1 MKIGIIANPIDDI
14 KTGIG
19 SYTYNVLIELFKIE
33 YKKNSDNRYTII
45 HRKKCEHLNILLN
58 KYNFLSE
65 IIIPVPKIPLGHEI
79 QKMIITPHVLKKHD
93 FDIIHD
99 VYHFGPFL
107 SLKKPKKILTVYD
120 ITPLLYPKTHKKSKV
135 LMHRY
140 YFPLVLKKS
149 DKIISISHHTKQDLI
164 KHFKISEDKIK
175 VIHLAAN
182 ENYKPLKENEIN
194 KILDETEGFVARN
207 SLRSFLKQK
216 YNLNYPFILYVGT
229 LEPRKNIPT
238 LLKALYKLKKQGI
251 KHKLVITGKKGWKYK
266 SIFETIEKL
275 NLQKDVI
282 FTGYVPDEDLPAL
295 YNAAVLFVYPSLYEG
310 FGLPPLEAMACG
322 TPVITSN
329 TSSLPEV
336 VGDAGIMVNPYDVDE
351 LANKMYEVLTNDG
364 LREELSKKGLE
375 RAKLFSW
382 KKCAEETLKVYE
394 EVYNMK

>member
-1 MKIGIIANPIDDI
+1 MKN
-14 KTGIG
+14 
-19 SYTYNVLIELFKIE
+19 ELKE
-33 YKKNSDNRYTII
+33 
-45 HRKKCEHLNILLN
+45 L
-58 KYNFLSE
+58 
-65 IIIPVPKIPLGHEI
+65 
-79 QKMIITPHVLKKHD
+79 
-93 FDIIHD
+93 DIIHNPCQIPTL
-99 VYHFGPFL
+99 FNF
-107 SLKKPKKILTVYD
+107 KQKCIITVYD
-120 ITPLLYPKTHKKSKV
+120 LTPLLFSETHEKGRV
-135 LMHRY
+135 LMHKY
-140 YFPLVLKKS
+140 LFPLILKKS
-149 DKIISISHHTKQDLI
+149 DKIISISHHTKNDII
-164 KHFKISEDKIK
+164 KHFKIPEDNIK

-182 ENYKPLKENEIN
+182 ENYKPLNENEIN
-194 KILDETEGFVARN
+194 NI
-207 SLRSFLKQK
+207 KQK

-238 LLKALYKLKKQGI
+238 LLKAFYKLKKQGI

-295 YNAAVLFVYPSLYEG
+295 YNAADLFVYPSIYEG
-310 FGLPPLEAMACG
+310 FGLPPLEAMQCG

-364 LREELSKKGLE
+364 LREELSKKGIE

-382 KKCAEETLKVYE
+382 KKCAEEHLKVYE

>member
-1 MKIGIIANPIDDI
+1 MKIGIISDRLNRPL
-14 KTGIG
+14 TGIG
-19 SYTYNVLIELFKIE
+19 NYVYNLINELSKIDKE
-33 YKKNSDNRYTII
+33 NICLINYEENNLFPDLNRIFIKNPFEEFPKRPFYFW
-45 HRKKCEHLNILLN
+45 HLFLNYYLN
-58 KYNFLSE
+58 K
-65 IIIPVPKIPLGHEI
+65 
-79 QKMIITPHVLKKHD
+79 KKLD
-93 FDIIHD
+93 LDIIHS
-99 VYHFGPFL
+99 PENS
-107 SLKKPKKILTVYD
+107 SLFTKLKNQLKIITVYD
-120 ITPLLYPKTHKKSKV
+120 VIPLQFPETYAKITVFRYKLLFSKTLNTSN
-135 LMHRY
+135 
-140 YFPLVLKKS
+140 
-149 DKIISISHHTKQDLI
+149 KIISISHHTKQDLI

-194 KILDETEGFVARN
+194 NI
-207 SLRSFLKQK
+207 KQK

-229 LEPRKNIPT
+229 LEPRKNIPN
-238 LLKALYKLKKQGI
+238 LLKALYKLKKHSI

-295 YNAAVLFVYPSLYEG
+295 YNAADLFVYPSLYEG
-310 FGLPPLEAMACG
+310 FGLPPLEAMQCG

-364 LREELSKKGLE
+364 IREELSKKGIE

-382 KKCAEETLKVYE
+382 KKCAEEHLKVYE

>member
-1 MKIGIIANPIDDI
+1 M
-14 KTGIG
+14 
-19 SYTYNVLIELFKIE
+19 
-33 YKKNSDNRYTII
+33 
-45 HRKKCEHLNILLN
+45 LN
-58 KYNFLSE
+58 KYNFLNE
-65 IIIPVPKIPLGHEI
+65 LIIPVPNIPFGHEI
-79 QKMIITPHVLKKHD
+79 QKMIITPNTLKKHD
-93 FDIIHD
+93 FDIVHD

-120 ITPLLYPKTHKKSKV
+120 LTPLLYSETHKKSKV
-135 LMHRY
+135 LMHKY
-140 YFPLVLKKS
+140 LFPLILKNS
-149 DKIISISHHTKQDLI
+149 NKIISISHHTKQDII
-164 KHFKISEDKIK
+164 KYFKIPEDKIK

-182 ENYKPLKENEIN
+182 ENYKPLKEKEIN
-194 KILDETEGFVARN
+194 EV
-207 SLRSFLKQK
+207 KQK
-216 YNLNYPFILYVGT
+216 YNLNYPFILYVGG
-229 LEPRKNIPT
+229 LEPKKNIPT

-251 KHKLVITGKKGWKYK
+251 NHKLILTGVKRWKYK

-295 YNAAVLFVYPSLYEG
+295 YNAADLFVYPSLYEG

-336 VGDAGIMVNPYDVDE
+336 VGDAGIMINPYNVDE
-351 LANKMYEVLTNDG
+351 LAKAMNEVLTNEG

-382 KKCAEETLKVYE
+382 KKCAEEHLKVYE
-394 EVYNMK
+394 EVYNKKLRDNYEI

>member
-19 SYTYNVLIELFKIE
+19 SYTYNVLREIFEIE
-33 YKKNSDNRYTII
+33 YNKNTKNKYFII
-45 HRKKCEHLNILLN
+45 HRKNCEHLNILLD

-65 IIIPVPKIPLGHEI
+65 VIIPIPNMPFGHEI
-79 QKMIITPHVLKKHD
+79 QKMIITPNTLKKYN
-93 FDIIHD
+93 FNIVHD

-120 ITPLLYPKTHKKSKV
+120 LTPLLYPNTHKKSKV
-135 LMHRY
+135 LMHKY
-140 YFPLVLKKS
+140 LFPLILNKS
-149 DKIISISHHTKQDLI
+149 NKIISISHHTKNDII
-164 KHFKISEDKIK
+164 KHFKISENKIK

-182 ENYKPLKENEIN
+182 ENYKPLDEKEIIN
-194 KILDETEGFVARN
+194 I
-207 SLRSFLKQK
+207 KQK
-216 YNLNYPFILYVGT
+216 YNLNYSFILYVGT

-275 NLQKDVI
+275 NLQEDVI

-295 YNAAVLFVYPSLYEG
+295 YNAADLFVYPSLYEG
-310 FGLPPLEAMACG
+310 FGLPPLEAMQCG

-336 VGDAGIMVNPYDVDE
+336 VEIQV
-351 LANKMYEVLTNDG
+351 
-364 LREELSKKGLE
+364 
-375 RAKLFSW
+375 KLKF
-382 KKCAEETLKVYE
+382 LKHL
-394 EVYNMK
+394 

>member
-1 MKIGIIANPIDDI
+1 VREKKMKIGIIANSLNPPR
-14 KTGIG
+14 TGVG
-19 SYTYNVLIELFKIE
+19 NYLY
-33 YKKNSDNRYTII
+33 
-45 HRKKCEHLNILLN
+45 NILKNAPNEKCKNFYLINYEKNNLFLELN
-58 KYNFLSE
+58 KIIIKNPFEKITKNFLWCQTLPMKNE
-65 IIIPVPKIPLGHEI
+65 LNE
-79 QKMIITPHVLKKHD
+79 L
-93 FDIIHD
+93 DIIHNPYQLPTVFNFKQKYIISVLD
-99 VYHFGPFL
+99 LIQILF
-107 SLKKPKKILTVYD
+107 PKEI
-120 ITPLLYPKTHKKSKV
+120 KKSVYVSQKIM
-135 LMHRY
+135 LS
-140 YFPLVLKKS
+140 KS
-149 DKIISISHHTKQDLI
+149 IKSADKIISISHHTKQDII
-164 KHFKISEDKIK
+164 KHFKIPEDKIK

-182 ENYKPLKENEIN
+182 ENYELLKEDEIN
-194 KILDETEGFVARN
+194 TI
-207 SLRSFLKQK
+207 KQR

-251 KHKLVITGKKGWKYK
+251 NHKLVITGKKGWKYK
-266 SIFETIEKL
+266 NIFETIEKL

-295 YNAAVLFVYPSLYEG
+295 YNAADLFVYPSIYEG
-310 FGLPPLEAMACG
+310 FGLPPLEAMQCG

-382 KKCAEETLKVYE
+382 KKCAEEHLKVYE